1 VRGGTWDGEVRLIVS
16 TGMRTRHRHLL
27 ASLLFGLTSCDR
39 APSSAPPR
47 APSVFAAEQRWSID
61 SVPSLVVTSSE
72 AAMFTSISGAAQLQD
87 GRVLVTDASLP
98 AIWLF
103 DANGAFVR
111 TVARDGDGPQEIRFP
126 SIRQRL
132 SGDRF
137 LIADRQRLRLLE
149 PDLTFSR
156 KIGPPGAVG
165 GSYWRPI
172 GMLADGAMVAI
183 DTKLLPFVGEPGQI
197 DSLTAA
203 IVRVG
208 DSFLDRDT
216 IAVLTDGTD
225 WVTEAMGD
233 GVGRPL
239 QHFGWRLNAATD
251 GTSIYATQGR
261 SARVIR
267 YSMDGRTVD
276 TIATWE
282 AMPRAVSD
290 VERERVTQSLRAVNA
305 VPSTYGDARFA
316 SHRPA
321 IGSPLIDRDGD
332 VWIIGYA
339 NQWGITPDSAWVF
352 SPDGTLLA
360 AVRFPRGFT
369 PLEIGRDYLLGR
381 ELDDEDVPRVV
392 RYRMRKQL
400 PGARKA
406 R

>member
-1 VRGGTWDGEVRLIVS
+1 MPRLPC
-16 TGMRTRHRHLL
+16 HLL
-27 ASLLFGLTSCDR
+27 SALLGLAACGGAPERPATSR
-39 APSSAPPR
+39 GVVGAPKQ
-47 APSVFAAEQRWSID
+47 EWLID
-61 SVPSLVVTSSE
+61 TVPSLVLTASDS
-72 AAMFTSISGAAQLQD
+72 AMFSSISGAAMLHD
-87 GRVLVTDASLP
+87 GRVLITDAGVP

-103 DANGAFVR
+103 DAEGKFVR
-111 TVARDGDGPQEIRFP
+111 VVARDGDGPQEIRFP

-165 GSYWRPI
+165 GSNWRPI

-216 IAVLTDGTD
+216 IAALTDGSD
-225 WVTEAMGD
+225 WVTEAMGG